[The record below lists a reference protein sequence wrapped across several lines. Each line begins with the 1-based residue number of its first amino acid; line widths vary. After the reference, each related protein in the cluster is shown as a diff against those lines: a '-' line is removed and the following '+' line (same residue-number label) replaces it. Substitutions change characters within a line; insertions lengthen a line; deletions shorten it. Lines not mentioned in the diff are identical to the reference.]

1 MVEGS
6 AGLKAM
12 SAGLGVLLVMVFAVG
27 VRVAW
32 VRTNA
37 TSAAARRAGLI
48 ALTGAATW
56 AAATAAAAASGR
68 LSFESRPPT
77 MMLLVAAI
85 FAVAFTLGLS
95 RVGAR
100 LAAGLPLAAL
110 VGVQG
115 FRLPLEL
122 AMHRAAVEG
131 VMPPQMSY
139 TGYNFDILTGT
150 LALAVAWL
158 VATDRAGTRLVRA
171 WNWLG
176 VLLLSNVLIIAM
188 LSTPLPFRLFTSEPA
203 NVWIT
208 TAPFVWL
215 PAIMVL
221 MAILGHVVVFRR
233 LRLEATGTRSDAA
246 PRGLH
251 DEPIPL

>member
-12 SAGLGVLLVMVFAVG
+12 FAGLGVLLVLVFAVG
-27 VRVAW
+27 VRMAW
-32 VRTNA
+32 TRTNA
-37 TSAAARRAGLI
+37 TFPEARRAGLI
-48 ALTGAATW
+48 ALIGGATW
-56 AAATAAAAASGR
+56 ASVTAAAAASGR

-77 MMLLVAAI
+77 MMLLVGSI
-85 FAVAFTLGLS
+85 FAVAFTLGMS

-100 LAAGLPLAAL
+100 LAAGLPLAVL

-139 TGYNFDILTGT
+139 TGYNFDILTGA
-150 LALAVAWL
+150 LALVVASL
-158 VATDRAGTRLVRA
+158 VATDRAGVQMVRA

-176 VLLLSNVLIIAM
+176 VLLLSNVLVIAM
-188 LSTPLPFRLFTSEPA
+188 LSTPLPIRLFTNEPA

-221 MAILGHVVVFRR
+221 SAIVGHIVVFRR
-233 LRLEATGTRSDAA
+233 LRLESVATRSEAA
-246 PRGLH
+246 PRGPR
-251 DEPIPL
+251 DEPVPL